1 MHVAENF
8 FLRPTTADPH
18 ALKAALARRL
28 EEQLTVDD
36 RSALHARAVLDT
48 SDQPADEITR
58 YAKQAQIDLIV
69 MGTHGRDGPGAPAGR
84 QRGRARRANRVVSRP
99 HRQTPGARIRASR
112 HRWPTAG
119 SEAVMIAL
127 KKILVATDFSEPSD
141 AALAYGRE
149 LARTF
154 GASLTVLHIVDN
166 ILTRAY
172 GAEGVVLADPE
183 LQREIETSAQ
193 RQVDAVLFDE
203 DRKMLGAVGL
213 VITSNSPSAAI
224 VTYARDASIDLIVMG
239 THGRGAIAQLLMGSV
254 AERVVRIAPCPVLT
268 VRHPEHEFVLP
279 DALVAVAKA

>member
-1 MHVAENF
+1 
-8 FLRPTTADPH
+8 
-18 ALKAALARRL
+18 
-28 EEQLTVDD
+28 
-36 RSALHARAVLDT
+36 
-48 SDQPADEITR
+48 
-58 YAKQAQIDLIV
+58 
-69 MGTHGRDGPGAPAGR
+69 
-84 QRGRARRANRVVSRP
+84 
-99 HRQTPGARIRASR
+99 
-112 HRWPTAG
+112 
-119 SEAVMIAL
+119 MIAL